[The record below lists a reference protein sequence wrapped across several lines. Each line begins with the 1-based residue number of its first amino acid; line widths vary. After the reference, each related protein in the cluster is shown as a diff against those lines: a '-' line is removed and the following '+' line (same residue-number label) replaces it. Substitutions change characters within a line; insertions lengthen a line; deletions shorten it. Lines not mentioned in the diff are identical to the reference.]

1 MIDENNKAARGF
13 VIKGR
18 RQVAA
23 NSVFDIFF
31 DHIAEPP
38 DREVLDFLVVQ
49 PKHVGPDGITG
60 VCVLPIVAGRF
71 VLVDCYRHPVGQMSL
86 EAPKGFVERG
96 ETSSQAALRELYEE
110 TGLSCATANLVS
122 LGTVIPEPGIINGR
136 LALFVALDCMGKIR
150 IDTMELGMASVRL
163 FTADE
168 LEDEIAGGQVQ
179 DALTLLLFYR
189 LRATLAMDPRAGGRT
204 MGGPPH
210 RTILR

>member
-1 MIDENNKAARGF
+1 LTDETNKPAHGF

-38 DREVLDFLVVQ
+38 DREVSDFLVVQ
-49 PKHVGPDGITG
+49 PKHADPDGITG

-71 VLVDCYRHPVGQMSL
+71 ALVNCYRHPVGQMSI
-86 EAPKGFVERG
+86 EAPKGFVETG
-96 ETSSQAALRELYEE
+96 ETSSQAALRELREE
-110 TGLSCATANLVS
+110 TGLSCTAVNLVS

-136 LALFVALDCMGKIR
+136 LALFVALDCTGKIT
-150 IDTMELGMASVRL
+150 IDATELGMASVRL
-163 FTADE
+163 FTAEE
-168 LEDEIAGGQVQ
+168 LEGEIAGERIQ

-189 LRATLAMDPRAGGRT
+189 LRATLAVNLDAGGRT
-204 MGGPPH
+204 VGGPPH
-210 RTILR
+210 PTILR